1 MKLHQIREVLVVA
14 ELGSLRA
21 AARHLRV
28 GQPSITRSIRDIE
41 QELGAA
47 LFERSYKG
55 IRLTSIGRSFV
66 VRATRVDQELRR
78 AKEEVD
84 QAKGL
89 STGEVSIAMSVA
101 GSIALIPFVVSRF
114 RQRYPGGLLKLAES
128 LFQPIEGE
136 INDGQLDFYVGALDV
151 SVVRPAL
158 TVEKLFDNNRLIIGR
173 KGHRLTHAKTL
184 EELASAE
191 WVRPSVSPG
200 STEAEFNEV
209 FTSLGLAAPRIVV
222 HSRSALQS
230 VLTVASSDLLTVGPR
245 QWTEFPPFA
254 DRLQAIAL
262 GNPLDAVPV
271 CLVRRSAIPLTPMAE
286 YLCDLFRRAAADYE
300 TRQTLGSKNRRMSR
314 SA

>member
-28 GQPSITRSIRDIE
+28 AQPSITRSIRDIE

-55 IRLTSIGRSFV
+55 IRLTTIGRSFV

-101 GSIALIPFVVSRF
+101 GSIALIPFVLSRF

-128 LFQPIEGE
+128 LFQPI
-136 INDGQLDFYVGALDV
+136 
-151 SVVRPAL
+151 
-158 TVEKLFDNNRLIIGR
+158 
-173 KGHRLTHAKTL
+173 
-184 EELASAE
+184 
-191 WVRPSVSPG
+191 
-200 STEAEFNEV
+200 
-209 FTSLGLAAPRIVV
+209 
-222 HSRSALQS
+222 
-230 VLTVASSDLLTVGPR
+230 
-245 QWTEFPPFA
+245 
-254 DRLQAIAL
+254 
-262 GNPLDAVPV
+262 
-271 CLVRRSAIPLTPMAE
+271 
-286 YLCDLFRRAAADYE
+286 
-300 TRQTLGSKNRRMSR
+300 
-314 SA
+314 